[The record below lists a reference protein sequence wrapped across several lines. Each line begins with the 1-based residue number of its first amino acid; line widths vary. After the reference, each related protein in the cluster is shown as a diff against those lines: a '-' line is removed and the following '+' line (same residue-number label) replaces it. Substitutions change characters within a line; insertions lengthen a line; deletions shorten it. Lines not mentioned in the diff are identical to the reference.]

1 MFTAAKMKLSTLFL
15 QTEKPPWSDHPI
27 TTTISNLVISILNK
41 QPALERLLP
50 HISSHIVASVIQQNP
65 NPQLGFGF
73 FIWVSTS
80 SSGLPELGFGFF
92 IWVSASFRLLHLGFG
107 FFIWASRSKHLRST
121 FSETIFI
128 PLTCTE
134 TLSKTSKKT
143 LHFHFPMLLG
153 LDFRVC
159 SNGYC

>member
-73 FIWVSTS
+73 FIW
-80 SSGLPELGFGFF
+80 
-92 IWVSASFRLLHLGFG
+92 ASRTGFRLLHLGFG

>member
-1 MFTAAKMKLSTLFL
+1 MKLSTLFL

-73 FIWVSTS
+73 FIW
-80 SSGLPELGFGFF
+80 
-92 IWVSASFRLLHLGFG
+92 ASRTGFRLLHLGFG
-107 FFIWASRSKHLRST
+107 FVSASSSGFRLLHLGFPNWVSASSSGLPDLNT
-121 FSETIFI
+121 SVALSETIFI

>member
-1 MFTAAKMKLSTLFL
+1 MKLSTLFL

-73 FIWVSTS
+73 FIWVSRT
-80 SSGLPELGFGFF
+80 
-92 IWVSASFRLLHLGFG
+92 
-107 FFIWASRSKHLRST
+107 KHLRST

>member
-65 NPQLGFGF
+65 NPQLGFD
-73 FIWVSTS
+73 
-80 SSGLPELGFGFF
+80 
-92 IWVSASFRLLHLGFG
+92 
-107 FFIWASRSKHLRST
+107 FFIWASRTKHLRST

-128 PLTCTE
+128 PFTCTE

-143 LHFHFPMLLG
+143 LHFHFPMLLV